1 MVAIQLREGRYIS
14 QAQVRSWASI
24 TSPQLAAQ
32 FGWSDQ
38 YHALQRESD
47 TRRTPQRLLARAT
60 AGYLANVIS
69 LRAIAR
75 LRGITPHEV
84 ETEFAEAGL
93 IPRQAN
99 IEWASPDDLTRID
112 ELSATIEELSARIE
126 TEMRP
131 FAPQIERLV
140 TIPGVK

>member
-75 LRGITPHEV
+75 LRGITP
-84 ETEFAEAGL
+84 TRSRLSLRKQGSFPGKPISNGL
-93 IPRQAN
+93 LR
-99 IEWASPDDLTRID
+99 T
-112 ELSATIEELSARIE
+112 T
-126 TEMRP
+126 
-131 FAPQIERLV
+131 
-140 TIPGVK
+140 